1 MRLPPHACQTAE
13 FTYPSNL
20 SPPRPCSTR
29 AYEPVGVFGVF
40 RRLAPAAHS
49 VRLGKTKRARLQPFV
64 KEASENKEDVEKDHE
79 VAAYEDIISAHKKA
93 GVGAFAP
100 DPK

>member
-1 MRLPPHACQTAE
+1 
-13 FTYPSNL
+13 
-20 SPPRPCSTR
+20 
-29 AYEPVGVFGVF
+29 
-40 RRLAPAAHS
+40 
-49 VRLGKTKRARLQPFV
+49 VRLGKIKRARLQPFV